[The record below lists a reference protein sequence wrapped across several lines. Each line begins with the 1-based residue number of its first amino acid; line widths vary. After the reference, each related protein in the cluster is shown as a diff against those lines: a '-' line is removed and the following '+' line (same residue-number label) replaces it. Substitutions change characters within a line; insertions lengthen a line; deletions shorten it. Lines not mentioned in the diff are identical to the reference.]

1 MKKVTPIEPN
11 TQNETTKLT
20 PWVNQSALPPALE
33 LPILSGSDQMVG
45 QEEQYFWASTNHRI
59 MEGSNGIDWHGR
71 LYSVLDSVTSSKVTQ
86 QVKENANIRNL
97 LSIMMDVIL
106 EMNLNSVQNSSSI
119 STYVDEFIESVTY
132 VPRLSDGLYF
142 DYVRS

>member
-71 LYSVLDSVTSSKVTQ
+71 LYSALDSVTSSKVTE